1 MDSPPP
7 GRFAAREKAPD
18 ALAGRILQILPSHVF
33 VTSIRIWSNT
43 RVMLLPPKLRWEE
56 PGCFQGGLAA
66 LRDDDEFPTGPAV
79 GDLLPAVEA
88 VGEEVARL
96 RKTLL
101 RFGHAQELFQQR
113 VEEEVGR
120 LARSEDRAPSSVAA
134 QPNGAQQRA
143 LMEVDQAVLHLL
155 ALAQATGGEA
165 LVDPEAAPRS
175 MREGLGLLQIRVRNL
190 QRSFGLEPIPA
201 VGRAFDDRC
210 HQAYGI
216 CHLPGLADGEVA
228 EEVLPGY
235 RLGGKVV
242 RPSLVIV
249 NRRAPDELQ

>member
-1 MDSPPP
+1 M
-7 GRFAAREKAPD
+7 
-18 ALAGRILQILPSHVF
+18 
-33 VTSIRIWSNT
+33 
-43 RVMLLPPKLRWEE
+43 
-56 PGCFQGGLAA
+56 
-66 LRDDDEFPTGPAV
+66 PAFETL
-79 GDLLPAVEA
+79 GQ
-88 VGEEVARL
+88 EVARL

-120 LARSEDRAPSSVAA
+120 LSRPEDSVPSGAAAA

-165 LVDPEAAPRS
+165 LVGPEAAPRS

-210 HQAYGI
+210 HQAYGV

-242 RPSLVIV
+242 RPTLVIV